1 MNVSSETLWSD
12 IQEFAKLK
20 YQVLVIHKT
29 LQGHWT
35 FLGGRRSNLLQK
47 VYGIFFLPCLVK
59 KLCILEI
66 EFHDVFSIG
75 HLWSRGHI
83 L

>member
-1 MNVSSETLWSD
+1 MWKGGASARNNQSSFMNVSSETLWSD
-12 IQEFAKLK
+12 IQEFTKLK

-47 VYGIFFLPCLVK
+47 VYGIFLFY
-59 KLCILEI
+59 
-66 EFHDVFSIG
+66 HA
-75 HLWSRGHI
+75 
-83 L
+83 